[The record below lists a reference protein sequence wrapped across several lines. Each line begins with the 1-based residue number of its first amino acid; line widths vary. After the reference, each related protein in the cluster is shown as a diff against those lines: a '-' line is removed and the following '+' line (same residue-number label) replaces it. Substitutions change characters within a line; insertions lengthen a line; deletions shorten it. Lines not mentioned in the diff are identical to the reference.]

1 MGRLA
6 RGLLR
11 EPLYFP
17 LEWQASSCCFGQ
29 GGSPIVDRVAV
40 FVDAGYLFAQGS
52 KALCGQ
58 KLERRYVSLDH
69 QVAIDRLTEFA
80 EATSKL
86 PLLRIYWYDGTSTG
100 PTPQHNTLA
109 DRPNIKV
116 RLGVVNSM
124 GEQKGV
130 DSLIVTDM
138 ITLARN
144 RAMASC
150 VLLSGD
156 EDIRV
161 GVQQAQEYGVRVYL
175 LGIKP
180 ARGSQSLFLLRE
192 ADRSHEWSAHDLK
205 PFLTC
210 EPSTSTHYPASR
222 PDANISALR
231 PTDQRNVDDRLL
243 HIAREVAD
251 DMPLA
256 EVPSTVDEIL
266 ATNQRP
272 RHIDAGLLA
281 TSRNAIGRDLAPDK
295 KRTVRNGFLT
305 ALQGR
310 LTNSEARPE

>member
-1 MGRLA
+1 MAGTV
-6 RGLLR
+6 LLR
-11 EPLYFP
+11 REY
-17 LEWQASSCCFGQ
+17 
-29 GGSPIVDRVAV
+29 GGFVDRVAV

-52 KALCGQ
+52 KELCGQ
-58 KLERRYVSLDH
+58 KLERRWISLDH
-69 QVAIDRLTEFA
+69 QAAVDRLTEFA
-80 EATSKL
+80 EAVSGI

-161 GVQQAQEYGVRVYL
+161 GVQQAQEYGVRVHV

-192 ADRSHEWSAHDLK
+192 ADTSHEWSADDLGS
-205 PFLTC
+205 FLKC
-210 EPSTSTHYPASR
+210 EPSGSTQCPAGSRSDASTSAARPADR
-222 PDANISALR
+222 RNLDEQLLR
-231 PTDQRNVDDRLL
+231 
-243 HIAREVAD
+243 IARQVAD

-256 EVPSTVDEIL
+256 EVGTTVDEIL

-272 RHIDAGLLA
+272 RPIDAKLLA
-281 TSRNAIGRDLAPDK
+281 MSRNAIGRDLAADE
-295 KRTVRNGFLT
+295 KRTVRNKFLA
-305 ALQGR
+305 ALQER
-310 LTNSEARPE
+310 LASS